1 IISVVVKGVAR
12 LASGLIIVLLICF
25 LQHCFSFNG
34 KTRKLQKLVIF
45 FLFKGVPVSAGWL
58 KLRVAERH
66 RNLKNMVEGLLKL
79 PEENELPLQRKDF
92 NVMPCIFS
100 WYQCTY
106 GEEYA
111 APSDVSRSQH

>member
-1 IISVVVKGVAR
+1 MFSSILTSHCNIVQIISVVVKGVAR

-34 KTRKLQKLVIF
+34 KNKEIAKISDLLPFQ
-45 FLFKGVPVSAGWL
+45 GCSCAGWL

-79 PEENELPLQRKDF
+79 PEENELPLQRKG
-92 NVMPCIFS
+92 VML
-100 WYQCTY
+100 
-106 GEEYA
+106 
-111 APSDVSRSQH
+111 

>member
-79 PEENELPLQRKDF
+79 PEENELPLQRKGDALTGDAHQE
-92 NVMPCIFS
+92 I
-100 WYQCTY
+100 
-106 GEEYA
+106 
-111 APSDVSRSQH
+111 